1 MIIFS
6 ISPTIFSFC
15 YTFCCQFSIFQTLAN
30 GQSRKKRQSLSL
42 ESTAISKPDLDQN
55 KTRVTWILTPSS
67 GGEESTTQS
76 LRKKRH
82 SLDSNADNL
91 SLNYNGMF

>member
-1 MIIFS
+1 M
-6 ISPTIFSFC
+6 
-15 YTFCCQFSIFQTLAN
+15 
-30 GQSRKKRQSLSL
+30 
-42 ESTAISKPDLDQN
+42 SKPDLDQE
-55 KTRVTWILTPSS
+55 KTRILHPSS

>member
-1 MIIFS
+1 M
-6 ISPTIFSFC
+6 
-15 YTFCCQFSIFQTLAN
+15 
-30 GQSRKKRQSLSL
+30 
-42 ESTAISKPDLDQN
+42 SKTDSDQD

-76 LRKKRH
+76 LRNERQ
-82 SLDSNADNL
+82 SFDSDAYYL

>member
-1 MIIFS
+1 M
-6 ISPTIFSFC
+6 
-15 YTFCCQFSIFQTLAN
+15 
-30 GQSRKKRQSLSL
+30 
-42 ESTAISKPDLDQN
+42 SKADSDQD

-82 SLDSNADNL
+82 SLGSNADNL
-91 SLNYNGMF
+91 SLNGMF